1 MSKEPGTHT
10 NLISNQNQKDTAIY
24 IDSLFCKKKK
34 FTKKISIFSLKIFPK
49 RYFII
54 QWEKERK
61 KNKKGKRKKDVTFKG
76 KRELLGLDPHC
87 TEAGHSQRVDP

>member
-34 FTKKISIFSLKIFPK
+34 VYEKDKYIQPQNIPKKIFHYTVGKGKKEKQK
-49 RYFII
+49 R
-54 QWEKERK
+54 EKKER
-61 KNKKGKRKKDVTFKG
+61 RDF
-76 KRELLGLDPHC
+76 
-87 TEAGHSQRVDP
+87 